1 MGLYD
6 SETLVS
12 FNGVN
17 YGWKGDF
24 LGFTIG
30 NVHSSQLGIVRVSDG
45 DRYNDDLFPTF
56 TDKTATVSGLDK
68 TYYFGSDYTQ
78 KTFTIKFVF
87 DHLTDKQLR
96 ELRRI
101 FSKKEPQDL
110 IFDELPYK
118 VYSVK
123 CSSPPQLSYLC
134 FDEDLERIYKGE
146 GTVNF
151 VAYSPYAKSRFKYL
165 EDYNI
170 KNIPEWGGVKDNK
183 MAWLESSG
191 IISKNGEL
199 GGKYLKGSKL
209 DKYDSSCRI
218 QLFNPGDKETSCQI
232 LCNVSDFYLSQGYGF
247 QKFVPIFALVKN
259 KPDSFTWENIKTNAT
274 AYLALDPDKI
284 RLSGVASLMID
295 SRKKLIYGSNDPI
308 KDTTTPETFLST
320 ANKQIYNNCIY
331 SGDFFN
337 IPQINKEDSLLIRV
351 LNPPKKPKA
360 VTNETTVDETVTNEV
375 TVDETVTNEVAVDET
390 VITIELDNVLI
401 YYDYL
406 YL

>member
-6 SETLVS
+6 SGTLVG

-30 NVHSSQLGIVRVSDG
+30 NVHSSQLGIVRVSDS
-45 DRYNDDLFPTF
+45 DRYNDDLSPTF
-56 TDKTATVSGLDK
+56 TDKTATVPGLDK
-68 TYYFGSDYTQ
+68 TYYFGSDHTQ

-191 IISKNGEL
+191 IISKNSTFNEKIVDHPKDDDNRQTTL
-199 GGKYLKGSKL
+199 LH
-209 DKYDSSCRI
+209 
-218 QLFNPGDKETSCQI
+218 NPGDTKVYPKI
-232 LCNVSDFYLSQGYGF
+232 
-247 QKFVPIFALVKN
+247 ALWFTEDLEENDVFGLRN
-259 KPDSFTWENIKTNAT
+259 SLGEGISFIKTS
-274 AYLALDPDKI
+274 LDGI
-284 RLSGVASLMID
+284 VID
-295 SRKKLIYGSNDPI
+295 CEKRLIYSLGKEPDNNDSS
-308 KDTTTPETFLST
+308 KWQCGTTVV
-320 ANKQIYNNCIY
+320 YNNLIV
-331 SGDFFN
+331 SGDFFA
-337 IPQINKEDSLLIRV
+337 IPVCNFKDDFSISGID
-351 LNPPKKPKA
+351 
-360 VTNETTVDETVTNEV
+360 DESYFKLYI
-375 TVDETVTNEVAVDET
+375 D
-390 VITIELDNVLI
+390 
-401 YYDYL
+401 YDYL

>member
-1 MGLYD
+1 M
-6 SETLVS
+6 
-12 FNGVN
+12 
-17 YGWKGDF
+17 
-24 LGFTIG
+24 
-30 NVHSSQLGIVRVSDG
+30 
-45 DRYNDDLFPTF
+45 
-56 TDKTATVSGLDK
+56 
-68 TYYFGSDYTQ
+68 

-191 IISKNGEL
+191 IISKNREL
-199 GGKYLKGSKL
+199 GGKYLKGSSL
-209 DKYDSSCRI
+209 DEYDGSCRI
-218 QLFNPGDKETSCQI
+218 QLFNPGDKEASCQI
-232 LCNVSDFYLSQGYGF
+232 LCNVSDFYLSHNYGF
-247 QKFVPIFALVKN
+247 QKSVLIFALVKN
-259 KPDSFTWENIKTNAT
+259 KLDSFTWENIKTNAM

-284 RLSGVASLMID
+284 RLSGIASLMID
-295 SRKKLIYGSNDPI
+295 SRKKLIYGSNKSI
-308 KDTTTPETFLST
+308 KDTTTPKTFLST

-337 IPQINKEDSLLIRV
+337 IPQINEEDSLLIGV
-351 LNPPKKPKA
+351 LNPPKKPKT
-360 VTNETTVDETVTNEV
+360 VTNETTIDETVTNEV
-375 TVDETVTNEVAVDET
+375 TVDETVTNEATVDET
-390 VITIELDNVLI
+390 VITIDLDNVLI